1 MSTDKFTIN
10 AVVVGLIALGL
21 AVIVGAVVLTLN
33 DKQVSDA
40 LWGLAGT
47 AVGALGSLLARTTT
61 SDGEPTPVNVVN
73 VPADPVPVDTT
84 PAKKAAPKRGTK

>member
-1 MSTDKFTIN
+1 MTTDRFTVN
-10 AVVVGLIALGL
+10 AVVVGLITLGL

-33 DKQVSDA
+33 DKTVSDA

-61 SDGEPTPVNVVN
+61 NDDPTPVNVVN
-73 VPADPVPVDTT
+73 PPAQPVPTT
-84 PAKKAAPKRGTK
+84 TQES